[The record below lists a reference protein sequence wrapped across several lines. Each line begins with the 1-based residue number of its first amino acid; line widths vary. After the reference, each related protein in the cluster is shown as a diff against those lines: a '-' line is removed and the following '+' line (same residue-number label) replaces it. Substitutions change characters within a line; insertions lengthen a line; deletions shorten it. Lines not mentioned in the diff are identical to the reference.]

1 VKPKIDYGLYLVT
14 DRTLMNA
21 VNLEQAVEQAV
32 SGGCTL
38 VQLREKEISTKE
50 FYDMACKIRK
60 VCSKYKIPLIINDRV
75 DIALAVDA
83 DGVHLGSEDMPIET
97 ARKLIGK
104 NKILG
109 ASARTLREAVLA
121 ESEGADY
128 LGVGAMFPTD
138 TKSDATLVAREE
150 LIKISQVCTVPIVV
164 IGGINERTLPYFDE
178 IAIDGLAVVSSV
190 ISADDIAKAA
200 RNLRR
205 KFAERKVKD
214 KPITFEGI
222 ECAVFDLDGTLLPM
236 DMEKFVK
243 LYFSSLCKRCTPVIK
258 IEPDALIKAMWA
270 GTDAMTKNDNSRTN
284 REVFWETAG
293 KVSGA
298 DLEKFDD
305 LFTDYYENE
314 FIVPKD
320 ATSFTPYAKKSI
332 DFIKKNGGR
341 LIAATNPIFPF
352 VATKRRLEWAGVS
365 PDDFELV
372 TTYEN
377 FGCCKPNL
385 KYFEEICKKQD
396 IKPEDSIM
404 IGNDVDEDL
413 CSAKLGFDTYL
424 ITDTIV
430 NRDNKDY
437 SDYKNGSF
445 EEFYKDFLK
454 GD

>member
-1 VKPKIDYGLYLVT
+1 MLMYKNYL
-14 DRTLMNA
+14 
-21 VNLEQAVEQAV
+21 
-32 SGGCTL
+32 
-38 VQLREKEISTKE
+38 
-50 FYDMACKIRK
+50 
-60 VCSKYKIPLIINDRV
+60 
-75 DIALAVDA
+75 
-83 DGVHLGSEDMPIET
+83 
-97 ARKLIGK
+97 
-104 NKILG
+104 
-109 ASARTLREAVLA
+109 
-121 ESEGADY
+121 
-128 LGVGAMFPTD
+128 
-138 TKSDATLVAREE
+138 
-150 LIKISQVCTVPIVV
+150 
-164 IGGINERTLPYFDE
+164 
-178 IAIDGLAVVSSV
+178 
-190 ISADDIAKAA
+190 
-200 RNLRR
+200 
-205 KFAERKVKD
+205 
-214 KPITFEGI
+214 
-222 ECAVFDLDGTLLPM
+222 FDLDGTLLPM

-365 PDDFELV
+365 PYDFE
-372 TTYEN
+372 
-377 FGCCKPNL
+377 
-385 KYFEEICKKQD
+385 
-396 IKPEDSIM
+396 
-404 IGNDVDEDL
+404 EDL

>member
-1 VKPKIDYGLYLVT
+1 MKPKIDYGLYLVT

-222 ECAVFDLDGTLLPM
+222 ECAVFDLDGTLFDSNDLWEQIDIEFLSKRGYEIPADYITKVSALNFREAAEYTKKLFGLKESARALIAEWREM
-236 DMEKFVK
+236 AQYHYEHDVK
-243 LYFSSLCKRCTPVIK
+243 LK
-258 IEPDALIKAMWA
+258 
-270 GTDAMTKNDNSRTN
+270 
-284 REVFWETAG
+284 
-293 KVSGA
+293 
-298 DLEKFDD
+298 
-305 LFTDYYENE
+305 
-314 FIVPKD
+314 
-320 ATSFTPYAKKSI
+320 PYAKRYLHTLKSKGI
-332 DFIKKNGGR
+332 R
-341 LIAATNPIFPF
+341 LA
-352 VATKRRLEWAGVS
+352 VATSLPPALFVPALKNNGVY
-365 PDDFELV
+365 DLFD
-372 TTYEN
+372 
-377 FGCCKPNL
+377 C
-385 KYFEEICKKQD
+385 
-396 IKPEDSIM
+396 
-404 IGNDVDEDL
+404 L
-413 CSAKLGFDTYL
+413 CSAENAARGKEHPDFF
-424 ITDTIV
+424 IDTIRQLKAEPQKCLFFEDV
-430 NRDNKDY
+430 LSAMQAIKAAGAKVCGVYDYYSRPDLANILSAADCFIMKFNKAPL
-437 SDYKNGSF
+437 
-445 EEFYKDFLK
+445 LK
-454 GD
+454 SK

>member
-1 VKPKIDYGLYLVT
+1 MLMYKNYL
-14 DRTLMNA
+14 
-21 VNLEQAVEQAV
+21 
-32 SGGCTL
+32 
-38 VQLREKEISTKE
+38 
-50 FYDMACKIRK
+50 
-60 VCSKYKIPLIINDRV
+60 
-75 DIALAVDA
+75 
-83 DGVHLGSEDMPIET
+83 
-97 ARKLIGK
+97 
-104 NKILG
+104 
-109 ASARTLREAVLA
+109 
-121 ESEGADY
+121 
-128 LGVGAMFPTD
+128 
-138 TKSDATLVAREE
+138 
-150 LIKISQVCTVPIVV
+150 
-164 IGGINERTLPYFDE
+164 
-178 IAIDGLAVVSSV
+178 
-190 ISADDIAKAA
+190 
-200 RNLRR
+200 
-205 KFAERKVKD
+205 
-214 KPITFEGI
+214 
-222 ECAVFDLDGTLLPM
+222 FDLDGTLLPM

-332 DFIKKNGGR
+332 DFIKEKRRQTYCRNKSDFSVCC
-341 LIAATNPIFPF
+341 N
-352 VATKRRLEWAGVS
+352 KRRLEWAGVS

>member
-1 VKPKIDYGLYLVT
+1 MKPKIDYGLYLVT

-205 KFAERKVKD
+205 KFTERKVKD

-222 ECAVFDLDGTLLPM
+222 ECAVFDLDGTLFDSNDLWEQI
-236 DMEKFVK
+236 D
-243 LYFSSLCKRCTPVIK
+243 
-258 IEPDALIKAMWA
+258 IE
-270 GTDAMTKNDNSRTN
+270 
-284 REVFWETAG
+284 F
-293 KVSGA
+293 
-298 DLEKFDD
+298 F
-305 LFTDYYENE
+305 
-314 FIVPKD
+314 
-320 ATSFTPYAKKSI
+320 
-332 DFIKKNGGR
+332 
-341 LIAATNPIFPF
+341 
-352 VATKRRLEWAGVS
+352 TKRG
-365 PDDFELV
+365 
-372 TTYEN
+372 
-377 FGCCKPNL
+377 
-385 KYFEEICKKQD
+385 I
-396 IKPEDSIM
+396 
-404 IGNDVDEDL
+404 
-413 CSAKLGFDTYL
+413 
-424 ITDTIV
+424 
-430 NRDNKDY
+430 
-437 SDYKNGSF
+437 
-445 EEFYKDFLK
+445 
-454 GD
+454 

>member
-1 VKPKIDYGLYLVT
+1 MLMYKNYL
-14 DRTLMNA
+14 
-21 VNLEQAVEQAV
+21 
-32 SGGCTL
+32 
-38 VQLREKEISTKE
+38 
-50 FYDMACKIRK
+50 
-60 VCSKYKIPLIINDRV
+60 
-75 DIALAVDA
+75 
-83 DGVHLGSEDMPIET
+83 
-97 ARKLIGK
+97 
-104 NKILG
+104 
-109 ASARTLREAVLA
+109 
-121 ESEGADY
+121 
-128 LGVGAMFPTD
+128 
-138 TKSDATLVAREE
+138 
-150 LIKISQVCTVPIVV
+150 
-164 IGGINERTLPYFDE
+164 
-178 IAIDGLAVVSSV
+178 
-190 ISADDIAKAA
+190 
-200 RNLRR
+200 
-205 KFAERKVKD
+205 
-214 KPITFEGI
+214 
-222 ECAVFDLDGTLLPM
+222 FDLDGTLLPM

-372 TTYEN
+372 TTYE
-377 FGCCKPNL
+377 
-385 KYFEEICKKQD
+385 YFEEIFKKQD

>member
-1 VKPKIDYGLYLVT
+1 MLMYKNYL
-14 DRTLMNA
+14 
-21 VNLEQAVEQAV
+21 
-32 SGGCTL
+32 
-38 VQLREKEISTKE
+38 
-50 FYDMACKIRK
+50 
-60 VCSKYKIPLIINDRV
+60 
-75 DIALAVDA
+75 
-83 DGVHLGSEDMPIET
+83 
-97 ARKLIGK
+97 
-104 NKILG
+104 
-109 ASARTLREAVLA
+109 
-121 ESEGADY
+121 
-128 LGVGAMFPTD
+128 
-138 TKSDATLVAREE
+138 
-150 LIKISQVCTVPIVV
+150 
-164 IGGINERTLPYFDE
+164 
-178 IAIDGLAVVSSV
+178 
-190 ISADDIAKAA
+190 
-200 RNLRR
+200 
-205 KFAERKVKD
+205 
-214 KPITFEGI
+214 
-222 ECAVFDLDGTLLPM
+222 FDLDGTLLPM

-320 ATSFTPYAKKSI
+320 ATSFTHYAKKSI

>member
-1 VKPKIDYGLYLVT
+1 MLMYKNYL
-14 DRTLMNA
+14 
-21 VNLEQAVEQAV
+21 
-32 SGGCTL
+32 
-38 VQLREKEISTKE
+38 
-50 FYDMACKIRK
+50 
-60 VCSKYKIPLIINDRV
+60 
-75 DIALAVDA
+75 
-83 DGVHLGSEDMPIET
+83 
-97 ARKLIGK
+97 
-104 NKILG
+104 
-109 ASARTLREAVLA
+109 
-121 ESEGADY
+121 
-128 LGVGAMFPTD
+128 
-138 TKSDATLVAREE
+138 
-150 LIKISQVCTVPIVV
+150 
-164 IGGINERTLPYFDE
+164 
-178 IAIDGLAVVSSV
+178 
-190 ISADDIAKAA
+190 
-200 RNLRR
+200 
-205 KFAERKVKD
+205 
-214 KPITFEGI
+214 
-222 ECAVFDLDGTLLPM
+222 FDLDGTLLPM

-396 IKPEDSIM
+396 IKPI
-404 IGNDVDEDL
+404 IGCEVYTAARTINDRDPEKDRMSGHLILLAENQKGYGNLVQIVSAGYVDG
-413 CSAKLGFDTYL
+413 C
-424 ITDTIV
+424 
-430 NRDNKDY
+430 
-437 SDYKNGSF
+437 
-445 EEFYKDFLK
+445 
-454 GD
+454 

>member
-1 VKPKIDYGLYLVT
+1 MLMYKNYL
-14 DRTLMNA
+14 
-21 VNLEQAVEQAV
+21 
-32 SGGCTL
+32 
-38 VQLREKEISTKE
+38 
-50 FYDMACKIRK
+50 
-60 VCSKYKIPLIINDRV
+60 
-75 DIALAVDA
+75 
-83 DGVHLGSEDMPIET
+83 
-97 ARKLIGK
+97 
-104 NKILG
+104 
-109 ASARTLREAVLA
+109 
-121 ESEGADY
+121 
-128 LGVGAMFPTD
+128 
-138 TKSDATLVAREE
+138 
-150 LIKISQVCTVPIVV
+150 
-164 IGGINERTLPYFDE
+164 
-178 IAIDGLAVVSSV
+178 
-190 ISADDIAKAA
+190 
-200 RNLRR
+200 
-205 KFAERKVKD
+205 
-214 KPITFEGI
+214 
-222 ECAVFDLDGTLLPM
+222 FDLDGTLLPM

-377 FGCCKPNL
+377 F
-385 KYFEEICKKQD
+385 EI
-396 IKPEDSIM
+396 
-404 IGNDVDEDL
+404 GRAHV
-413 CSAKLGFDTYL
+413 
-424 ITDTIV
+424 
-430 NRDNKDY
+430 
-437 SDYKNGSF
+437 
-445 EEFYKDFLK
+445 
-454 GD
+454 

>member
-1 VKPKIDYGLYLVT
+1 
-14 DRTLMNA
+14 
-21 VNLEQAVEQAV
+21 
-32 SGGCTL
+32 
-38 VQLREKEISTKE
+38 
-50 FYDMACKIRK
+50 
-60 VCSKYKIPLIINDRV
+60 
-75 DIALAVDA
+75 
-83 DGVHLGSEDMPIET
+83 
-97 ARKLIGK
+97 
-104 NKILG
+104 
-109 ASARTLREAVLA
+109 
-121 ESEGADY
+121 
-128 LGVGAMFPTD
+128 
-138 TKSDATLVAREE
+138 
-150 LIKISQVCTVPIVV
+150 
-164 IGGINERTLPYFDE
+164 
-178 IAIDGLAVVSSV
+178 
-190 ISADDIAKAA
+190 
-200 RNLRR
+200 
-205 KFAERKVKD
+205 
-214 KPITFEGI
+214 
-222 ECAVFDLDGTLLPM
+222 
-236 DMEKFVK
+236 
-243 LYFSSLCKRCTPVIK
+243 
-258 IEPDALIKAMWA
+258 
-270 GTDAMTKNDNSRTN
+270 MTKNDNSRTN

-320 ATSFTPYAKKSI
+320 ATGFTPYAKKSI

-352 VATKRRLEWAGVS
+352 VATKRRIEWAGVS

-377 FGCCKPNL
+377 FGCCRPNL
-385 KYFEEICKKQD
+385 EYFEEICKKQD

>member
-1 VKPKIDYGLYLVT
+1 MYKNYL
-14 DRTLMNA
+14 
-21 VNLEQAVEQAV
+21 
-32 SGGCTL
+32 
-38 VQLREKEISTKE
+38 
-50 FYDMACKIRK
+50 
-60 VCSKYKIPLIINDRV
+60 
-75 DIALAVDA
+75 
-83 DGVHLGSEDMPIET
+83 
-97 ARKLIGK
+97 
-104 NKILG
+104 
-109 ASARTLREAVLA
+109 
-121 ESEGADY
+121 
-128 LGVGAMFPTD
+128 
-138 TKSDATLVAREE
+138 
-150 LIKISQVCTVPIVV
+150 
-164 IGGINERTLPYFDE
+164 
-178 IAIDGLAVVSSV
+178 
-190 ISADDIAKAA
+190 
-200 RNLRR
+200 
-205 KFAERKVKD
+205 
-214 KPITFEGI
+214 
-222 ECAVFDLDGTLLPM
+222 FDLDGTLLPM

-341 LIAATNPIFPF
+341 L

-445 EEFYKDFLK
+445 EKFYKDFLK

>member
-1 VKPKIDYGLYLVT
+1 MLMYKNYL
-14 DRTLMNA
+14 
-21 VNLEQAVEQAV
+21 
-32 SGGCTL
+32 
-38 VQLREKEISTKE
+38 
-50 FYDMACKIRK
+50 
-60 VCSKYKIPLIINDRV
+60 
-75 DIALAVDA
+75 
-83 DGVHLGSEDMPIET
+83 
-97 ARKLIGK
+97 
-104 NKILG
+104 
-109 ASARTLREAVLA
+109 
-121 ESEGADY
+121 
-128 LGVGAMFPTD
+128 
-138 TKSDATLVAREE
+138 
-150 LIKISQVCTVPIVV
+150 
-164 IGGINERTLPYFDE
+164 
-178 IAIDGLAVVSSV
+178 
-190 ISADDIAKAA
+190 
-200 RNLRR
+200 
-205 KFAERKVKD
+205 
-214 KPITFEGI
+214 
-222 ECAVFDLDGTLLPM
+222 FDLDGTLLPM

-352 VATKRRLEWAGVS
+352 VAT
-365 PDDFELV
+365 
-372 TTYEN
+372 YEN